1 MALTANN
8 AIGNVHPSQ
17 RHTEPRQAERPRAT
31 GTHQP
36 LFKNSEDD
44 PAAEIT
50 AGPPVRQ
57 GQGGP
62 MQRLCQK
69 LTIKP
74 LRLYWGPA
82 I

>member
-1 MALTANN
+1 M
-8 AIGNVHPSQ
+8 PSVLLPHRVTQ
-17 RHTEPRQAERPRAT
+17 QGLARAS
-31 GTHQP
+31 QPDP